1 MDVVGDDER
10 HDVLAAVGWFAVL
23 VFDEFRQSPRVAD
36 VSKHLQTVGLAN
48 HGSRTRQEVSTRNV
62 VVDTTDDR
70 TAVSRGQDVL
80 LDTHQDLRFS
90 PSLLG
95 LYHVQVHFIAVE
107 VSVVRRTNGQ
117 VEPERVSLHDANF
130 VHHHRHSVQGRLS
143 VEDDD
148 VAVDQV
154 ALNLQTGLGVAV
166 SVQRGQSVL
175 NTGSLF
181 APLIERAATV
191 GADHL
196 KVFWERFGVRVVGL
210 SQFMHPSVVEDGPRV
225 VGIEVSSVFI
235 EALKVVQR
243 RRVVD
248 DVAHF
253 FLLVHAAQSNLL
265 LHDDAGKEVGS
276 GHDLMEVGACAVIVA
291 VRVNATL
298 RVVAPESCVD
308 ESASC
313 VDFDATA
320 IAADDVVDTGMDV
333 GSTKN
338 HLSHLLSIS
347 RRDTNGDRQLLG
359 DLGRNADFVDAE
371 VGVG

>member
-1 MDVVGDDER
+1 M
-10 HDVLAAVGWFAVL
+10 
-23 VFDEFRQSPRVAD
+23 
-36 VSKHLQTVGLAN
+36 
-48 HGSRTRQEVSTRNV
+48 
-62 VVDTTDDR
+62 
-70 TAVSRGQDVL
+70 
-80 LDTHQDLRFS
+80 
-90 PSLLG
+90 
-95 LYHVQVHFIAVE
+95 QVHFITVE
-107 VSVVRRTNGQ
+107 VSVVGRTNGQ

-181 APLIERAATV
+181 APLIERAAAV

-253 FLLVHAAQSNLL
+253 FLLVQAAQSNLL

-338 HLSHLLSIS
+338 HLSHLLSVS

-371 VGVG
+371 VGIG

>member
-1 MDVVGDDER
+1 MFGEGFRVG
-10 HDVLAAVGWFAVL
+10 V
-23 VFDEFRQSPRVAD
+23 
-36 VSKHLQTVGLAN
+36 
-48 HGSRTRQEVSTRNV
+48 
-62 VVDTTDDR
+62 
-70 TAVSRGQDVL
+70 
-80 LDTHQDLRFS
+80 
-90 PSLLG
+90 
-95 LYHVQVHFIAVE
+95 
-107 VSVVRRTNGQ
+107 
-117 VEPERVSLHDANF
+117 
-130 VHHHRHSVQGRLS
+130 
-143 VEDDD
+143 
-148 VAVDQV
+148 
-154 ALNLQTGLGVAV
+154 
-166 SVQRGQSVL
+166 
-175 NTGSLF
+175 GSL
-181 APLIERAATV
+181 
-191 GADHL
+191 G
-196 KVFWERFGVRVVGL
+196 
-210 SQFMHPSVVEDGPRV
+210 QFVHPSVVEDGPRV

-338 HLSHLLSIS
+338 HLSHLLSVS

-371 VGVG
+371 VGIG